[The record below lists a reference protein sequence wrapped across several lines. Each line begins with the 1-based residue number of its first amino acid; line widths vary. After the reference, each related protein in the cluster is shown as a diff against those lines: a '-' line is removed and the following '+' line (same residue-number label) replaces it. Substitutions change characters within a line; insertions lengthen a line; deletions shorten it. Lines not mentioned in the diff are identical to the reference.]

1 MELKGST
8 RALFAIVAGA
18 VMVFVYA
25 PLVVVLIN
33 SVNGDATLAWPVR
46 FLTFKWWVRAFQ
58 SAGLLNAALTSFV
71 VAIIATVISLML
83 GTLCALGLRRYDFFG
98 KNAIN
103 MLVILPIALPGI
115 VTGIALNNVFTTMIG
130 IKLSILTLIIAH
142 VTFTI
147 VTVYNNVFARL
158 GQLGQHEEEASA
170 DLGAGVWTTF
180 KLVTLPRIKSSL
192 FAGGLLAFALS
203 FDEIVVTTF
212 TAGQDITT
220 LPIWIMNNM
229 FRPHQAPVVSVVA
242 VIMMTISLVPL
253 WLSQRVT
260 AADEQ

>member
-1 MELKGST
+1 MELKKST
-8 RALFAIVAGA
+8 KVLFGIAAGIVLL
-18 VMVFVYA
+18 FIYA
-25 PLVVVLIN
+25 PLAVVLIN

-46 FLTFKWWVRAFQ
+46 SVTFEWWGRAFH
-58 SAGLLNAALTSFV
+58 SAGLLSAALTSFG
-71 VAIIATVISLML
+71 VAIVATIVSLIL
-83 GTLCALGLRRYDFFG
+83 GTLCALALQRYDFFG
-98 KNAIN
+98 KSAIN

-115 VTGIALNNVFTTMIG
+115 VAGIALNNAFTTMVG
-130 IKLSILTLIIAH
+130 IKLSMFTLIVAH

-158 GQLGQHEEEASA
+158 GQLGQHTEEASA

-180 KLVTLPRIKSSL
+180 RLVTFPRIKSSL

-242 VIMMTISLVPL
+242 VIMVVISLVPL
-253 WLSQRVT
+253 WLSQRV
-260 AADEQ
+260 ASDID